1 MSLQRFLDQIR
12 SGADGG
18 SASGDSVGEVG
29 STSPHVT
36 PERLEAEL
44 RRRAAVKQARG
55 LLGEAGFAAAAE
67 EMAREEA
74 EAAKVARRNAALTR
88 QRRETLSAFLQAHHA
103 GDPRCGLEAWLLDA
117 GGVDEGATVS
127 AAAQAQGLA
136 AKYLGGLL
144 ADLQRADLIPELN
157 YGHLDR
163 RVVRALWDLE
173 EGKKTGAGKA
183 RDRSAGQPQEAS
195 LVEPGTAAPSGP
207 EPLRQ
212 QQSDG
217 PSVPGPAADG
227 GNSNDTLRPNTAR
240 IDTARDNATPTDA
253 SRGGA
258 TRSGTTV
265 IGPGEVAA
273 LSKILAK
280 YDRAAR
286 LDAEAAGAW
295 VKPLPGYVLRQS
307 HDADRIRFAGFR
319 AWHDFLAERLDERTF
334 EGVTNRERYLH
345 GVYDALSRS
354 AQHLLFGA
362 ALRPIA
368 LDETGGDE
376 DGEGARAWMQA
387 VARLL
392 TNDRLLHFKSADAW
406 FDYLERFGAGT
417 LNEALLF
424 GLERLGRTT
433 GLMHAFGPNPQDSL
447 DGALQDLIADTEG
460 RSKARRSLKTA
471 LARLDGS
478 MSLPADG
485 IAARIAAGAEAQR
498 AFARLGGL
506 VAGRITQAPDGAA
519 RLETRGAGAQSRGLL
534 SALERD
540 LTNLIASRRTLDAR
554 QELAAMLS
562 VFHEAMGRSI
572 LARVEAAD
580 GYPGTA
586 GRLLR
591 YRLKLDG
598 GAWWDESLRGAV
610 AQAMSHRLARNKT
623 LDFDALEP
631 ALQSE
636 LGFYEIGAD
645 DWPALR
651 KAARRLADGRD
662 YVMPEAVSD
671 GSESELGRKLSDYLT
686 ERSALALFEDAEAP
700 RPLAPLS
707 SIGTLLGGAE
717 LVLLRYSERSAL
729 FPLAASQNRE
739 GQAILRQGDN
749 EVAKALTNG
758 HGEILGLAQL
768 LMWSALFGHGAKR
781 APEIANEM
789 GEGSG
794 EEGSRERDEAAWRQA
809 WRDAMT
815 QGGGLGLYGDFLLDL
830 VARRLDSRPLSAL
843 AGPALKDSGITDLP
857 ALARR
862 LCNGEVA
869 AANALAAL
877 LEREDFATVFFA
889 RFGLDNLFLQRVLEA
904 ALPGVRQRLAR
915 RAREAERQGFFFTPS
930 RVG

>member
-1 MSLQRFLDQIR
+1 MSLQRFVDRIR
-12 SGADGG
+12 RGADGG
-18 SASGDSVGEVG
+18 RASGDGPSEAGAE
-29 STSPHVT
+29 SLHVT
-36 PERLEAEL
+36 PGRLEAEL
-44 RRRAAVKQARG
+44 RRRAAVRQARG
-55 LLGEAGFAAAAE
+55 LLGEAGFATAAE

-74 EAAKVARRNAALTR
+74 EAAKVARRNAGLTQ
-88 QRRETLSAFLQAHHA
+88 QRREALSAFLQAHHA
-103 GDPRCGLEAWLLDA
+103 DDPRRGLEAWLLDA
-117 GGVDEGATVS
+117 GDVDEGATVS

-173 EGKKTGAGKA
+173 ERKKTGAAKA
-183 RDRSAGQPQEAS
+183 RDRSARQTREVSP
-195 LVEPGTAAPSGP
+195 VEPGAAAPVDSELP
-207 EPLRQ
+207 Q
-212 QQSDG
+212 QQLAS
-217 PSVPGPAADG
+217 PQAPVPAAIGASPSD
-227 GNSNDTLRPNTAR
+227 NATRP
-240 IDTARDNATPTDA
+240 DTARTDTV
-253 SRGGA
+253 RENA
-258 TRSGTTV
+258 TRSSAARGGTTV

-273 LSKILAK
+273 LSKNLAK

-286 LDAEAAGAW
+286 LEAEAAGAW

-307 HDADRIRFAGFR
+307 HDADRIRFAGFQ
-319 AWHDFLAERLDERTF
+319 AWRDFLAERLDEQTF
-334 EGVTNRERYLH
+334 EGVRDRERYLRR
-345 GVYDALSRS
+345 VYDALSRG
-354 AQHLLFGA
+354 AQHLLLGA

-368 LDETGGDE
+368 LDETGGDD
-376 DGEGARAWMQA
+376 DGDGKEGEAARAWMQA

-424 GLERLGRTT
+424 GLERLGRTN
-433 GLMHAFGPNPQDSL
+433 GLMQALGPDAHGSL
-447 DGALQDLIADTEG
+447 DAALDALVSDAKG
-460 RSKARRSLKTA
+460 RHKARRSLKTA
-471 LARLDGS
+471 MARLDGS
-478 MSLPADG
+478 MSLPAAG
-485 IAARIAAGAEAQR
+485 IAPRVAAGVEAPR

-506 VAGRITQAPDGAA
+506 MAGRITQAPDGAA
-519 RLETRGAGAQSRGLL
+519 RLETRGRGLL
-534 SALERD
+534 SDLERD
-540 LTNLIASRRTLDAR
+540 LTNLIASRRTPEAR

-562 VFHEAMGRSI
+562 VFHEAMARSI
-572 LARVEAAD
+572 LARAEAAD
-580 GYPGTA
+580 GNPGTT

-610 AQAMSHRLARNKT
+610 AQAMSHRLARNKAA
-623 LDFDALEP
+623 DFDALEP

-636 LGFYEIGAD
+636 LGFHEIGAE
-645 DWPALR
+645 DWPALS
-651 KAARRLADGRD
+651 KAARRLADGRE
-662 YVMPEAVSD
+662 YVTPEAVPD
-671 GSESELGRKLSDYLT
+671 GPESKLGRKLTDYLT
-686 ERSALALFEDAEAP
+686 DRSALALFEDAEAP

-707 SIGTLLGGAE
+707 AIGTLLGGAE
-717 LVLLRYSERSAL
+717 LVLLRYSERFAL
-729 FPLAASQNRE
+729 FPLAAFQNRE

-781 APEIANEM
+781 APEIAE
-789 GEGSG
+789 ELSVGSP
-794 EEGSRERDEAAWRQA
+794 EDVPRERDDAAWRQA

-830 VARRLDSRPLSAL
+830 VARRLDGRPLAAL
-843 AGPALKDSGITDLP
+843 AGPVLKDSGIADLP
-857 ALARR
+857 ELAGQLRD
-862 LCNGEVA
+862 GEA
-869 AANALAAL
+869 AAADALAAL

-904 ALPGVRQRLAR
+904 ALPGVRQRLAH
-915 RAREAERQGFFFTPS
+915 RAREAERQDVFFTPS

>member
-1 MSLQRFLDQIR
+1 MSLQRFVDRIR

-18 SASGDSVGEVG
+18 RASADGPREAGAKSLHANLG
-29 STSPHVT
+29 
-36 PERLEAEL
+36 RLEAEL

-74 EAAKVARRNAALTR
+74 EATKVARRNAALSR
-88 QRRETLSAFLQAHHA
+88 QRREALLAVVQAHHA
-103 GDPRCGLEAWLLDA
+103 GDSRRGLEAWLLDA
-117 GGVDEGATVS
+117 GDVDEGATVS
-127 AAAQAQGLA
+127 AVAQAQGLA

-144 ADLQRADLIPELN
+144 ADLQRADLVPELN

-173 EGKKTGAGKA
+173 EDKKTGAAKA
-183 RDRSAGQPQEAS
+183 RDQSAGRPQEAS
-195 LVEPGTAAPSGP
+195 SVEPGTAAPSGP
-207 EPLRQ
+207 ESPQQ
-212 QQSDG
+212 QQSDD
-217 PSVPGPAADG
+217 PSVPGPAANG
-227 GNSNDTLRPNTAR
+227 GSSNDTLRPDTAR
-240 IDTARDNATPTDA
+240 TDTARTDTVRDNATPTDT

-286 LDAEAAGAW
+286 LEAEAAGAW
-295 VKPLPGYVLRQS
+295 VKPLPSYVLRQS

-319 AWHDFLAERLDERTF
+319 AWRDFLAERLDERTF
-334 EGVTNRERYLH
+334 EGVTDRERYLRR
-345 GVYDALSRS
+345 VYDALSRG
-354 AQHLLFGA
+354 AQHLLLGA

-368 LDETGGDE
+368 LDETGGNE
-376 DGEGARAWMQA
+376 DSESACAWMQA
-387 VARLL
+387 VACLL

-406 FDYLERFGAGT
+406 LDYLERFGAGT

-433 GLMHAFGPNPQDSL
+433 GLMRALGPNPQDSL

-460 RSKARRSLKTA
+460 HRKAQQSLKAA

-485 IAARIAAGAEAQR
+485 IAARVAAGVEAQR
-498 AFARLGGL
+498 AFVRLGGL
-506 VAGRITQAPDGAA
+506 MAGRITQAPDGAA
-519 RLETRGAGAQSRGLL
+519 RLETRGRGLL
-534 SALERD
+534 SDLERD
-540 LTNLIASRRTLDAR
+540 LTNLIASRRTPDAR

-562 VFHEAMGRSI
+562 VFHEAMARSI

-636 LGFYEIGAD
+636 LGLYAISDA
-645 DWPALR
+645 DWPTLR
-651 KAARRLADGRD
+651 KAVRRLADGRD
-662 YVMPEAVSD
+662 YVTPEAVSD
-671 GSESELGRKLSDYLT
+671 GPESELGRKLSDYLT

-707 SIGTLLGGAE
+707 AIGTLLGGAE
-717 LVLLRYSERSAL
+717 LVLLRYSERFAL

-781 APEIANEM
+781 APEIADEM
-789 GEGSG
+789 GERSP
-794 EEGSRERDEAAWRQA
+794 EDVPRERDDAAWRKA
-809 WRDAMT
+809 WQDAMT

-830 VARRLDSRPLSAL
+830 VARRLDGRPLSAL
-843 AGPALKDSGITDLP
+843 AGPVLKDSGIPDLP
-857 ALARR
+857 ELARKLRNGDAAAADALAT
-862 LCNGEVA
+862 
-869 AANALAAL
+869 L

-915 RAREAERQGFFFTPS
+915 RAREAERQDFFFTPS

>member
-1 MSLQRFLDQIR
+1 M
-12 SGADGG
+12 
-18 SASGDSVGEVG
+18 
-29 STSPHVT
+29 SPHVT
-36 PERLEAEL
+36 SARLEAEL

-67 EMAREEA
+67 EMAREEV

-88 QRRETLSAFLQAHHA
+88 QRREALSAFLQAHHA
-103 GDPRCGLEAWLLDA
+103 GDPRRGLEAWLLDA
-117 GGVDEGATVS
+117 GDVDEGATVS

-157 YGHLDR
+157 YGHLER

-173 EGKKTGAGKA
+173 EGKKTGAAKA
-183 RDRSAGQPQEAS
+183 RDRSARQTREVS
-195 LVEPGTAAPSGP
+195 SVEPGAAAPADSELP
-207 EPLRQ
+207 QRQ
-212 QQSDG
+212 PASPQA
-217 PSVPGPAADG
+217 PVPAANGASPSD
-227 GNSNDTLRPNTAR
+227 NAARPDIAR
-240 IDTARDNATPTDA
+240 TDTARENATGSSA
-253 SRGGA
+253 AHG
-258 TRSGTTV
+258 GTTV

-286 LDAEAAGAW
+286 LEAEAAGAW

-319 AWHDFLAERLDERTF
+319 AWRDFLAERLDERTF
-334 EGVTNRERYLH
+334 EGVRDRERYLRR
-345 GVYDALSRS
+345 VYNALSRG
-354 AQHLLFGA
+354 AQHLLLGA
-362 ALRPIA
+362 SLRPIA
-368 LDETGGDE
+368 LDEMGGDE
-376 DGEGARAWMQA
+376 DGARARAWMQV

-433 GLMHAFGPNPQDSL
+433 GLMRALGPNPQESL
-447 DGALQDLIADTEG
+447 DKALQDLIADTKG
-460 RSKARRSLKTA
+460 RRKARLSLKVA

-485 IAARIAAGAEAQR
+485 IAVRVAAGAEAQR
-498 AFARLGGL
+498 AFSRLGSL
-506 VAGRITQAPDGAA
+506 MAGRITQAPDGAA
-519 RLETRGAGAQSRGLL
+519 RLETLGRGLL
-534 SALERD
+534 SDLKRD
-540 LTNLIASRRTLDAR
+540 LTNLIASRRTPEAR
-554 QELAAMLS
+554 QELAGMLS
-562 VFHEAMGRSI
+562 VFHEAMAGSI
-572 LARVEAAD
+572 LARAEAAD

-610 AQAMSHRLARNKT
+610 AQAMSHRLARSKT
-623 LDFDALEP
+623 LDFGALEP

-636 LGFYEIGAD
+636 LGFHEIGAE

-662 YVMPEAVSD
+662 YVTPEAVPD
-671 GSESELGRKLSDYLT
+671 GPESALGRKLSDYLT

-707 SIGTLLGGAE
+707 AIGTLLGGAE
-717 LVLLRYSERSAL
+717 LVLLRYSERFAL

-781 APEIANEM
+781 APEIAEEI
-789 GEGSG
+789 GDGSG
-794 EEGSRERDEAAWRQA
+794 EDGPRQRDGAAWRQA
-809 WRDAMT
+809 WWDAMT

-830 VARRLDSRPLSAL
+830 LARRLDGRPLAAL
-843 AGPALKDSGITDLP
+843 AGPALKDSGIADLP
-857 ALARR
+857 EFARR
-862 LCNGEVA
+862 LRNGEA
-869 AANALAAL
+869 AAADALAAL

-915 RAREAERQGFFFTPS
+915 RAREAEQQDFFFTPS

>member
-12 SGADGG
+12 RGAEGG
-18 SASGDSVGEVG
+18 RASGDSSGEAG
-29 STSPHVT
+29 PALPHAT
-36 PERLEAEL
+36 PGRLEAEL
-44 RRRAAVKQARG
+44 RRRAAIKQARG

-74 EAAKVARRNAALTR
+74 EATKVARRNAALSR
-88 QRRETLSAFLQAHHA
+88 QRRKALSACLQAHYA
-103 GDPRCGLEAWLLDA
+103 GDPRRGLEAWLLDS
-117 GGVDEGATVS
+117 GDVDEGATVS

-136 AKYLGGLL
+136 AKYLGGFL

-157 YGHLDR
+157 YSHLDR

-173 EGKKTGAGKA
+173 EDKKTGAAKA
-183 RDRSAGQPQEAS
+183 RDRSARQTREAS
-195 LVEPGTAAPSGP
+195 SVEPGTAAPADSELP
-207 EPLRQ
+207 Q
-212 QQSDG
+212 QQPAS
-217 PSVPGPAADG
+217 PQAPVPAANGASRSD
-227 GNSNDTLRPNTAR
+227 NATRP
-240 IDTARDNATPTDA
+240 DTARTDTAHENATGSSA
-253 SRGGA
+253 AHG
-258 TRSGTTV
+258 GTTV

-280 YDRAAR
+280 YDRAVR
-286 LDAEAAGAW
+286 LEAEAAGAW

-319 AWHDFLAERLDERTF
+319 AWRDFLAERLDERTF
-334 EGVTNRERYLH
+334 EGVRDREGYLRR
-345 GVYDALSRS
+345 VYDALSRG
-354 AQHLLFGA
+354 AQHLLLGA

-368 LDETGGDE
+368 LDETSGDE
-376 DGEGARAWMQA
+376 DGGGKEGEAARTWMQV
-387 VARLL
+387 VACLL

-433 GLMHAFGPNPQDSL
+433 GLMQALGPDVHGSL
-447 DGALQDLIADTEG
+447 DTALDALVSDAKG
-460 RSKARRSLKTA
+460 RRKAWRSLKTA

-478 MSLPADG
+478 VSLPAEG
-485 IAARIAAGAEAQR
+485 IAARVAAGAEAQR

-506 VAGRITQAPDGAA
+506 MAGRITQAPDGAA
-519 RLETRGAGAQSRGLL
+519 RLETRGRGLL
-534 SALERD
+534 SELERD
-540 LTNLIASRRTLDAR
+540 LTNLIASRPTPEAR

-562 VFHEAMGRSI
+562 VFHEGMARSI
-572 LARVEAAD
+572 LARAEAAD

-610 AQAMSHRLARNKT
+610 AKAMSHRLARNKT

-636 LGFYEIGAD
+636 LGFHEIGAE

-662 YVMPEAVSD
+662 YVTPKALQGDMAK
-671 GSESELGRKLSDYLT
+671 KLTDYLT
-686 ERSALALFEDAEAP
+686 ERSALALFENAEVP

-707 SIGTLLGGAE
+707 AIGTLLGGAE
-717 LVLLRYSERSAL
+717 LVLLRYSERFAL

-781 APEIANEM
+781 ASEIAEEI
-789 GEGSG
+789 GEGSPEDVPREDDG
-794 EEGSRERDEAAWRQA
+794 EAWRKV

-830 VARRLDSRPLSAL
+830 VAQRLDGRPLAAL
-843 AGPALKDSGITDLP
+843 AGPVLKDSSIADLP
-857 ALARR
+857 ELARR
-862 LCNGEVA
+862 LRNGEAPA
-869 AANALAAL
+869 ADALAAL

-915 RAREAERQGFFFTPS
+915 RAREAERQDFFFTPS

>member
-1 MSLQRFLDQIR
+1 MSLQRFLGQIR
-12 SGADGG
+12 RGADGG
-18 SASGDSVGEVG
+18 STSGDSSGEAG
-29 STSPHVT
+29 MKSSHVT
-36 PERLEAEL
+36 PGRLEAEL

-74 EAAKVARRNAALTR
+74 EAAKVARRNAALSR
-88 QRRETLSAFLQAHHA
+88 QRREALSAFVQAYHA
-103 GDPRCGLEAWLLDA
+103 GDPRRGLEAWLLDA
-117 GGVDEGATVS
+117 GDVDDGATVS

-173 EGKKTGAGKA
+173 EDKKTGAAKA
-183 RDRSAGQPQEAS
+183 RDRSARQTREAS
-195 LVEPGTAAPSGP
+195 SVEPGTAAPSAS
-207 EPLRQ
+207 EPPQQ

-217 PSVPGPAADG
+217 PSVTAPAANG
-227 GNSNDTLRPNTAR
+227 GSSKDTLRP
-240 IDTARDNATPTDA
+240 DTARTEIGRDSATPTDT

-258 TRSGTTV
+258 TRSGTAV

-286 LDAEAAGAW
+286 LEAEAAGAW

-307 HDADRIRFAGFR
+307 HDADRIRFAGFQ
-319 AWHDFLAERLDERTF
+319 AWRDFLAERLDERSF
-334 EGVTNRERYLH
+334 EGVTDRERYLRR
-345 GVYDALSRS
+345 VYDALSRG
-354 AQHLLFGA
+354 AQHLLLGA

-376 DGEGARAWMQA
+376 NGEGARAWMQA

-433 GLMHAFGPNPQDSL
+433 GLMRALGPDLQGSL
-447 DGALQDLIADTEG
+447 DGALQDLVADTKG
-460 RSKARRSLKTA
+460 RSKARQSLKTT

-478 MSLPADG
+478 VSLPAEG
-485 IAARIAAGAEAQR
+485 IAARVAAGVEAQR

-506 VAGRITQAPDGAA
+506 MAGRITQAPDGAA
-519 RLETRGAGAQSRGLL
+519 RLETRGRGLL
-534 SALERD
+534 FELERD
-540 LTNLIASRRTLDAR
+540 LTNLIASRRTPTVR

-562 VFHEAMGRSI
+562 VFHEAMARGI
-572 LARVEAAD
+572 LARAEAVD

-598 GAWWDESLRGAV
+598 GVWWDESLRGAV

-623 LDFDALEP
+623 RDFDALEP

-636 LGFYEIGAD
+636 LGFYEIGAE

-662 YVMPEAVSD
+662 YVTPEALQGD
-671 GSESELGRKLSDYLT
+671 MAKKLADYLT

-707 SIGTLLGGAE
+707 AIGTLLGGAE
-717 LVLLRYSERSAL
+717 LVLLRYSERFAL

-781 APEIANEM
+781 APEIAEEL

-794 EEGSRERDEAAWRQA
+794 EEGPRKRDDAAWRQA

-830 VARRLDSRPLSAL
+830 VARRLDGRPLTAL
-843 AGPALKDSGITDLP
+843 AGPVLKDSRIGDLP
-857 ALARR
+857 ELARR
-862 LCNGEVA
+862 LRNGEA
-869 AANALAAL
+869 AAADALSAL

-915 RAREAERQGFFFTPS
+915 HAREAERQGFFFTPS

>member
-1 MSLQRFLDQIR
+1 MSLQRFVDQIR
-12 SGADGG
+12 RIADGG
-18 SASGDSVGEVG
+18 GASGDGSGEAG
-29 STSPHVT
+29 AKSLHITSG
-36 PERLEAEL
+36 RLEAEL
-44 RRRAAVKQARG
+44 RRRAAVRQARG

-74 EAAKVARRNAALTR
+74 EAAKVARRNTALTR
-88 QRRETLSAFLQAHHA
+88 QRHEALSAFVQAHHA
-103 GDPRCGLEAWLLDA
+103 DDPRRGLEAWLLDA
-117 GGVDEGATVS
+117 DDVDEGATVS

-173 EGKKTGAGKA
+173 EGEKTDAAKA
-183 RDRSAGQPQEAS
+183 RDRSAGQTREISP
-195 LVEPGTAAPSGP
+195 VEPRTAAPSGR
-207 EPLRQ
+207 EPLLQ

-217 PSVPGPAADG
+217 PSVPGPAANG
-227 GNSNDTLRPNTAR
+227 GSSNDTVRPDTAR
-240 IDTARDNATPTDA
+240 TDTVRDNATPTDT

-280 YDRAAR
+280 YDRTAR
-286 LDAEAAGAW
+286 LEAEAAGAW

-319 AWHDFLAERLDERTF
+319 AWRDFLAERLDERTF
-334 EGVTNRERYLH
+334 EGVRDRERYLRRVH
-345 GVYDALSRS
+345 DGLSRG
-354 AQHLLFGA
+354 AQHLLLGA

-368 LDETGGDE
+368 LDETGGDQ
-376 DGEGARAWMQA
+376 DGKAARVWMEA

-433 GLMHAFGPNPQDSL
+433 GLMRALGPDLQDSL
-447 DGALQDLIADTEG
+447 DGALQDLVADTKG
-460 RSKARRSLKTA
+460 HRKARRSLKTA

-485 IAARIAAGAEAQR
+485 IAERVAAGVEAQR
-498 AFARLGGL
+498 AFSRLGGL
-506 VAGRITQAPDGAA
+506 MAGRITQATDGAA
-519 RLETRGAGAQSRGLL
+519 RLETRGRGLL
-534 SALERD
+534 SDLERD
-540 LTNLIASRRTLDAR
+540 LTNLIASRRTPEAR

-562 VFHEAMGRSI
+562 VFHEAMARSI
-572 LARVEAAD
+572 LARAEAAD

-586 GRLLR
+586 GLLLR

-598 GAWWDESLRGAV
+598 GAWWDQSLRGAV

-623 LDFDALEP
+623 VDFDALEP

-636 LGFYEIGAD
+636 LGFHEIGAE
-645 DWPALR
+645 DWPALW
-651 KAARRLADGRD
+651 KAARRLADGRE
-662 YVMPEAVSD
+662 YVTPDALQ
-671 GSESELGRKLSDYLT
+671 GELAKKLADYLT

-707 SIGTLLGGAE
+707 AIGTLLGGAE
-717 LVLLRYSERSAL
+717 LVLLRYSERFAL

-739 GQAILRQGDN
+739 GQAILRQGNN

-758 HGEILGLAQL
+758 HGEILGLAQM

-781 APEIANEM
+781 APEIADEI

-794 EEGSRERDEAAWRQA
+794 EEEPRERDDAVWRKAWRE
-809 WRDAMT
+809 AMT

-830 VARRLDSRPLSAL
+830 VARRLDGRPLTAL
-843 AGPALKDSGITDLP
+843 AGPVLKDSRITDLP
-857 ALARR
+857 ALARKLR
-862 LCNGEVA
+862 DGEA
-869 AANALAAL
+869 AAADALAAL

-904 ALPGVRQRLAR
+904 ALPGVRRRLAS
-915 RAREAERQGFFFTPS
+915 RAREAERQDFFFTPS
-930 RVG
+930 RVS

>member
-1 MSLQRFLDQIR
+1 MSLQRFVDRIR
-12 SGADGG
+12 RGADGG
-18 SASGDSVGEVG
+18 TASGNGSGEAG
-29 STSPHVT
+29 AESLHVT
-36 PERLEAEL
+36 PGRLEAEL
-44 RRRAAVKQARG
+44 RRRAAVSQARG
-55 LLGEAGFAAAAE
+55 LLGEAGLAAAAE

-74 EAAKVARRNAALTR
+74 EAAKVARHNAGLTR
-88 QRRETLSAFLQAHHA
+88 QRREALSAFVQAHHA
-103 GDPRCGLEAWLLDA
+103 GEPRRGLEAWLLDA
-117 GGVDEGATVS
+117 GDVDDGATVS

-136 AKYLGGLL
+136 AKFLGGLL

-173 EGKKTGAGKA
+173 EGKNTGAAKA
-183 RDRSAGQPQEAS
+183 RDRRSGQLREAS
-195 LVEPGTAAPSGP
+195 PVDPRTAAPSVP
-207 EPLRQ
+207 EPPQQ

-217 PSVPGPAADG
+217 PSVPGPAANG
-227 GNSNDTLRPNTAR
+227 GSSNDTLRP
-240 IDTARDNATPTDA
+240 DTARTDTGRDNTTATDT

-258 TRSGTTV
+258 TRGGTTV

-286 LDAEAAGAW
+286 LEVEAAGAW

-307 HDADRIRFAGFR
+307 HDADRIRFAGFQ
-319 AWHDFLAERLDERTF
+319 AWRDFLAERLDERTF
-334 EGVTNRERYLH
+334 EGVRDRERYLRR
-345 GVYDALSRS
+345 VYDALSRG
-354 AQHLLFGA
+354 AQHLLLGA

-392 TNDRLLHFKSADAW
+392 TNDRLLHFRNADAW
-406 FDYLERFGAGT
+406 FDYLERFSAGT

-433 GLMHAFGPNPQDSL
+433 GLMRALGPNLRDSL
-447 DGALQDLIADTEG
+447 DGALQDLVADTKS
-460 RSKARRSLKTA
+460 RSKARRSLKAA

-478 MSLPADG
+478 MSLPAEG
-485 IAARIAAGAEAQR
+485 IAARVAAGAEAQR

-506 VAGRITQAPDGAA
+506 MAGRITQAPDGAA
-519 RLETRGAGAQSRGLL
+519 RLETRGRGLL
-534 SALERD
+534 SDLERD
-540 LTNLIASRRTLDAR
+540 LTNLIASRRTPRAR

-562 VFHEAMGRSI
+562 VFHEAMSRSI
-572 LARVEAAD
+572 LARAEAAD

-610 AQAMSHRLARNKT
+610 AQAMSHRLARNNT
-623 LDFDALEP
+623 RDFDALEP

-636 LGFYEIGAD
+636 LGFHEIGAE

-651 KAARRLADGRD
+651 KAARRLAGGRD
-662 YVMPEAVSD
+662 YVTPEALPD
-671 GSESELGRKLSDYLT
+671 GPESELGRKLTDYLT
-686 ERSALALFEDAEAP
+686 DRSALALFEDAEAP

-707 SIGTLLGGAE
+707 AIGTLLGGAE
-717 LVLLRYSERSAL
+717 LVLLRYSERFAL

-739 GQAILRQGDN
+739 GQAILRRGDN

-758 HGEILGLAQL
+758 HGEILGLAQV

-781 APEIANEM
+781 ATEIAEEV
-789 GEGSG
+789 GDGSG
-794 EEGSRERDEAAWRQA
+794 EEGPRKRDDAAWRQA

-830 VARRLDSRPLSAL
+830 VARRLDGRPLAAL
-843 AGPALKDSGITDLP
+843 AGPVLKDSGIADLP
-857 ALARR
+857 KLAGQLRD
-862 LCNGEVA
+862 GEA
-869 AANALAAL
+869 AAADALAAL

-915 RAREAERQGFFFTPS
+915 RAREAERQDFFFTPS

>member
-1 MSLQRFLDQIR
+1 MSLRRFLDQIR
-12 SGADGG
+12 EGADGG
-18 SASGDSVGEVG
+18 RASGDRPGEAG
-29 STSPHVT
+29 ATSLHVT
-36 PERLEAEL
+36 SARFEAEL

-67 EMAREEA
+67 EMAREES
-74 EAAKVARRNAALTR
+74 EATKVTRRNVGLIR
-88 QRRETLSAFLQAHHA
+88 QRREALAAFVRAHHA
-103 GDPRCGLEAWLLDA
+103 GDPRRGLEAWLLDA
-117 GGVDEGATVS
+117 GDVDEGATVS

-173 EGKKTGAGKA
+173 EGKKTGAAKA
-183 RDRSAGQPQEAS
+183 RDRSARQPQEAS
-195 LVEPGTAAPSGP
+195 IVEPGTAAPNVP
-207 EPLRQ
+207 EPPQ
-212 QQSDG
+212 QQQLDG
-217 PSVPGPAADG
+217 PSVLGPTANG
-227 GNSNDTLRPNTAR
+227 GRSNDTLRPDTAR
-240 IDTARDNATPTDA
+240 TDTVRDNATPTDT

-286 LDAEAAGAW
+286 LEAEAAGAW

-319 AWHDFLAERLDERTF
+319 AWRDFLAERLDERTF
-334 EGVTNRERYLH
+334 EGVTDRERYLRR
-345 GVYDALSRS
+345 VYDALSRG
-354 AQHLLFGA
+354 AQHLLLGA
-362 ALRPIA
+362 ALRPIE

-433 GLMHAFGPNPQDSL
+433 GLMRALGPNPQDSL

-485 IAARIAAGAEAQR
+485 IAARVAAEVEAQR

-506 VAGRITQAPDGAA
+506 MAGRMTQAPDGAA
-519 RLETRGAGAQSRGLL
+519 RLETRGRGLL
-534 SALERD
+534 FDLERD
-540 LTNLIASRRTLDAR
+540 LTNLIASRRTLEAR

-562 VFHEAMGRSI
+562 VFHEAMARSI
-572 LARVEAAD
+572 LARAEAAD

-598 GAWWDESLRGAV
+598 DAWWDESLRGAV
-610 AQAMSHRLARNKT
+610 AQAMSYRLARNKT
-623 LDFDALEP
+623 VEFDALEP

-636 LGFYEIGAD
+636 LGFHEIGAE

-651 KAARRLADGRD
+651 KAARHLADGRD
-662 YVMPEAVSD
+662 YVTPDALQ
-671 GSESELGRKLSDYLT
+671 GALGRKLSNYLT
-686 ERSALALFEDAEAP
+686 ERSALALFEDTEAP
-700 RPLAPLS
+700 RTLAPLS
-707 SIGTLLGGAE
+707 AIGTLLGGAE
-717 LVLLRYSERSAL
+717 LVLLRYSERFAL
-729 FPLAASQNRE
+729 FPLVASQNRE

-768 LMWSALFGHGAKR
+768 LMWSALFGYGAKR
-781 APEIANEM
+781 APEIAE
-789 GEGSG
+789 GLGDGSG
-794 EEGSRERDEAAWRQA
+794 EREMPERGDAAWRKA
-809 WRDAMT
+809 WWDAMT
-815 QGGGLGLYGDFLLDL
+815 QGCGLGLYGDFLLDL
-830 VARRLDSRPLSAL
+830 VTRRLDGRPLAAL
-843 AGPALKDSGITDLP
+843 AGPALKNSDIADLP
-857 ALARR
+857 ELARQLR
-862 LCNGEVA
+862 KGEA
-869 AANALAAL
+869 AAADILAAL
-877 LEREDFATVFFA
+877 LESEDFATVFFA

-915 RAREAERQGFFFTPS
+915 RAREAERQDFFFTPS

>member
-1 MSLQRFLDQIR
+1 MSLQRFLDRIGR
-12 SGADGG
+12 GADGG
-18 SASGDSVGEVG
+18 SAYGDSLGDAKAK
-29 STSPHVT
+29 SLHVT
-36 PERLEAEL
+36 SERLEAEL

-74 EAAKVARRNAALTR
+74 EAAKIARRNAALTR
-88 QRRETLSAFLQAHHA
+88 QRREALSAFVQAHHT
-103 GDPRCGLEAWLLDA
+103 GNPQRGLDAWLLDA

-163 RVVRALWDLE
+163 HVVRALWDLE
-173 EGKKTGAGKA
+173 EGKKTGAAKV
-183 RDRSAGQPQEAS
+183 RDRSARQTREAS
-195 LVEPGTAAPSGP
+195 PVEPGAVGP
-207 EPLRQ
+207 ADSELPQQPLASPQ
-212 QQSDG
+212 A
-217 PSVPGPAADG
+217 PGPAASGASPSD
-227 GNSNDTLRPNTAR
+227 NATRPDAAR
-240 IDTARDNATPTDA
+240 TDTARDNTTGSSAA
-253 SRGGA
+253 RG
-258 TRSGTTV
+258 GTTV

-286 LDAEAAGAW
+286 LEAEAAGAW

-319 AWHDFLAERLDERTF
+319 AWRGFLAERLDEWTF
-334 EGVTNRERYLH
+334 EGVTDRERYLRR
-345 GVYDALSRS
+345 VYDALSRG
-354 AQHLLFGA
+354 AQHLLLGA

-368 LDETGGDE
+368 LDETGRDE
-376 DGEGARAWMQA
+376 DGEGARVWMQA

-433 GLMHAFGPNPQDSL
+433 GLMQALGPDVHGCL
-447 DGALQDLIADTEG
+447 DTALNAPVADAKG
-460 RSKARRSLKTA
+460 RRTARRALKTA

-485 IAARIAAGAEAQR
+485 IAARVAAGTEAQR

-506 VAGRITQAPDGAA
+506 LAGRITQAPDGAA
-519 RLETRGAGAQSRGLL
+519 RLETRGADAQSRGLL
-534 SALERD
+534 SELERD
-540 LTNLIASRRTLDAR
+540 LTNLIASRRTPTVR

-562 VFHEAMGRSI
+562 VFHEAMARSI
-572 LARVEAAD
+572 LARAEAAD

-598 GAWWDESLRGAV
+598 GTWWDESLRGAV

-623 LDFDALEP
+623 LNFDALEP

-636 LGFYEIGAD
+636 LGFYEIGAE
-645 DWPALR
+645 DWPRLR

-662 YVMPEAVSD
+662 YVTPEALR
-671 GSESELGRKLSDYLT
+671 GELAKKLADYLT

-707 SIGTLLGGAE
+707 AIGTLLGGAE
-717 LVLLRYSERSAL
+717 LVLLRYSERFAL

-781 APEIANEM
+781 ATEIAEEL

-794 EEGSRERDEAAWRQA
+794 EEGPRDRDDAAWRQA

-815 QGGGLGLYGDFLLDL
+815 RGGGLGLYGDFLLDL
-830 VARRLDSRPLSAL
+830 VARRLDGRPLAAL
-843 AGPALKDSGITDLP
+843 VGPILKDSGIADLP

-862 LCNGEVA
+862 LRNGEA
-869 AANALAAL
+869 AAADALAAL

>member
-1 MSLQRFLDQIR
+1 MSLQRFLGQIR
-12 SGADGG
+12 RGADGG
-18 SASGDSVGEVG
+18 STSGDSSGEAG
-29 STSPHVT
+29 MKSSHVT
-36 PERLEAEL
+36 PGRLEAEL

-74 EAAKVARRNAALTR
+74 EATKVARRNAALTR
-88 QRRETLSAFLQAHHA
+88 QRREALSAFVQAHHA
-103 GDPRCGLEAWLLDA
+103 GDPRRGLEAWLLDA
-117 GGVDEGATVS
+117 GDVDEGATVS
-127 AAAQAQGLA
+127 ALAQAQGLA

-144 ADLQRADLIPELN
+144 ADLQRTDLIPELN

-163 RVVRALWDLE
+163 RMVRALWDLE
-173 EGKKTGAGKA
+173 EGKNTGVGKA
-183 RDRSAGQPQEAS
+183 RDQSARQMRKVSP
-195 LVEPGTAAPSGP
+195 VEPGAAAPADSELP
-207 EPLRQ
+207 Q
-212 QQSDG
+212 QQLAS
-217 PSVPGPAADG
+217 PQAPGPAANGVSPSD
-227 GNSNDTLRPNTAR
+227 NATRP
-240 IDTARDNATPTDA
+240 DTARTDTARENATGSSA
-253 SRGGA
+253 ARG
-258 TRSGTTV
+258 GTTV

-286 LDAEAAGAW
+286 LEAEAAGAW

-319 AWHDFLAERLDERTF
+319 AWRDFLAERLDERTF
-334 EGVTNRERYLH
+334 EGVRDRERYLRRIH
-345 GVYDALSRS
+345 DALSRG
-354 AQHLLFGA
+354 AQHLLLGA

-376 DGEGARAWMQA
+376 KSEGTRVWMQA

-406 FDYLERFGAGT
+406 FDYVERFGAGT

-433 GLMHAFGPNPQDSL
+433 GLMRALGPNPRESL
-447 DGALQDLIADTEG
+447 DEALQDLIADTKG
-460 RSKARRSLKTA
+460 RRKARRSLKVA
-471 LARLDGS
+471 LARLDGT
-478 MSLPADG
+478 MSLPAEG
-485 IAARIAAGAEAQR
+485 VAARVAAGVEAQR

-506 VAGRITQAPDGAA
+506 MAGRITQAPDGAA
-519 RLETRGAGAQSRGLL
+519 RLETRGRGLL
-534 SALERD
+534 FELERD
-540 LTNLIASRRTLDAR
+540 LTNLIASRRTPAAR

-562 VFHEAMGRSI
+562 VFHEAMARGI
-572 LARVEAAD
+572 LARAEAAD

-623 LDFDALEP
+623 LNFDALEP
-631 ALQSE
+631 ALQNE
-636 LGFYEIGAD
+636 LGFYEIGAE

-662 YVMPEAVSD
+662 YVMPEALQGD
-671 GSESELGRKLSDYLT
+671 MAKKLADYLT
-686 ERSALALFEDAEAP
+686 ERSAFALFEDAEAP

-707 SIGTLLGGAE
+707 AIGTLLGGAE
-717 LVLLRYSERSAL
+717 LVLLRYSERFAL

-781 APEIANEM
+781 APEIAEEI
-789 GEGSG
+789 GEGRG
-794 EEGSRERDEAAWRQA
+794 EEGPRKRDDAAWRQA

-830 VARRLDSRPLSAL
+830 VARRLDGRPLAVL
-843 AGPALKDSGITDLP
+843 AGSILKDSGIADLP
-857 ALARR
+857 ELARR
-862 LCNGEVA
+862 LRNGEA
-869 AANALAAL
+869 AAVDALSAL

-915 RAREAERQGFFFTPS
+915 RAREAERQDFFFTPS

>member
-1 MSLQRFLDQIR
+1 MSLQRFLGQIR
-12 SGADGG
+12 RGADGG
-18 SASGDSVGEVG
+18 STSGDSSGEAG
-29 STSPHVT
+29 TKSSHVT
-36 PERLEAEL
+36 PGRFEAEL

-74 EAAKVARRNAALTR
+74 EAAKVARRNAALSR
-88 QRRETLSAFLQAHHA
+88 QRREALSAFVQAYHA
-103 GDPRCGLEAWLLDA
+103 GDPRRGLEAWLLDA
-117 GGVDEGATVS
+117 GDVDDGATVS

-173 EGKKTGAGKA
+173 EGKKTGVGKV
-183 RDRSAGQPQEAS
+183 RDRSAGRSQEAS
-195 LVEPGTAAPSGP
+195 SVEPGTAAPSVL
-207 EPLRQ
+207 EPPQQ

-217 PSVPGPAADG
+217 LPVPGPAANG
-227 GNSNDTLRPNTAR
+227 GGSNDTSRS
-240 IDTARDNATPTDA
+240 DTKRDHATPTDT

-258 TRSGTTV
+258 TRGGTTV

-280 YDRAAR
+280 YDWAAR
-286 LDAEAAGAW
+286 LQVEAAGAW

-319 AWHDFLAERLDERTF
+319 AWRDFLAERLDERTF
-334 EGVTNRERYLH
+334 EGVRDRERYLRR
-345 GVYDALSRS
+345 VYDALSRG
-354 AQHLLFGA
+354 AQHLLLGA

-376 DGEGARAWMQA
+376 NGEGARAWMQA

-406 FDYLERFGAGT
+406 FDYLERFGAST

-433 GLMHAFGPNPQDSL
+433 GLMRALGPGLQDSL
-447 DGALQDLIADTEG
+447 DGALQDLVADTEG

-478 MSLPADG
+478 MSLPAEG
-485 IAARIAAGAEAQR
+485 IAARVVAGVEAQR

-506 VAGRITQAPDGAA
+506 MAGRITQATDGAA
-519 RLETRGAGAQSRGLL
+519 RLETRGRGLL
-534 SALERD
+534 SDLERD
-540 LTNLIASRRTLDAR
+540 LTNLIASRRTPEAR

-562 VFHEAMGRSI
+562 VFHEAMARSI
-572 LARVEAAD
+572 LARAEAAD

-623 LDFDALEP
+623 RNFDVLEP
-631 ALQSE
+631 ALQTE
-636 LGFYEIGAD
+636 LGFYEIGAE

-651 KAARRLADGRD
+651 KATRHLADGRE
-662 YVMPEAVSD
+662 YVTPEALQ
-671 GSESELGRKLSDYLT
+671 GELAKKLTDYLT

-707 SIGTLLGGAE
+707 AIGTLLGGAE
-717 LVLLRYSERSAL
+717 LVLLRYSERFAL

-768 LMWSALFGHGAKR
+768 LMWSALFSHGAKR
-781 APEIANEM
+781 APEIANEI

-794 EEGSRERDEAAWRQA
+794 EEGPHERDDAAWRKA
-809 WRDAMT
+809 WQDAMT
-815 QGGGLGLYGDFLLDL
+815 QGGGLGLYGDVLLDL
-830 VARRLDSRPLSAL
+830 VARRLDGRPLAAL
-843 AGPALKDSGITDLP
+843 AGPILKDSGIANLP

-862 LCNGEVA
+862 LRNGEA
-869 AANALAAL
+869 AAADALAAL

-915 RAREAERQGFFFTPS
+915 RAREAERQDFFFTPS

>member
-1 MSLQRFLDQIR
+1 MSLQRFLDRIL
-12 SGADGG
+12 SGAEGG
-18 SASGDSVGEVG
+18 RASADSSAEAGAE
-29 STSPHVT
+29 SPHVT
-36 PERLEAEL
+36 SERLEAEL

-74 EAAKVARRNAALTR
+74 EAAKVARRNAGLTR
-88 QRRETLSAFLQAHHA
+88 LRREALSAFVRAHHA
-103 GDPRCGLEAWLLDA
+103 GDPRRGLEAWLLDA
-117 GGVDEGATVS
+117 GDVDEGATVS

-163 RVVRALWDLE
+163 RAVRALWDLE
-173 EGKKTGAGKA
+173 EGKKTGAAKA
-183 RDRSAGQPQEAS
+183 RDRSAGRSQEAS
-195 LVEPGTAAPSGP
+195 SVEPGTAAPSGP
-207 EPLRQ
+207 EPPQQ
-212 QQSDG
+212 QQSDD
-217 PSVPGPAADG
+217 PSVPAPAANG
-227 GNSNDTLRPNTAR
+227 GNSNDTVRPDTAR
-240 IDTARDNATPTDA
+240 TDTARDNATPTDT
-253 SRGGA
+253 SRGRA

-280 YDRAAR
+280 YDRAVR
-286 LDAEAAGAW
+286 LEAEAAGAW

-319 AWHDFLAERLDERTF
+319 AWRDFLAERLDERTF
-334 EGVTNRERYLH
+334 EGVHDRERYLRR
-345 GVYDALSRS
+345 VYDALSRG
-354 AQHLLFGA
+354 AQHFLLGS

-376 DGEGARAWMQA
+376 DGESAGAWMQA

-433 GLMHAFGPNPQDSL
+433 GLMQALGPDLQDSL
-447 DGALQDLIADTEG
+447 DEALQDLVADTKG
-460 RSKARRSLKTA
+460 HRKARQSLNTA

-485 IAARIAAGAEAQR
+485 IAARVAAGVEAQR

-519 RLETRGAGAQSRGLL
+519 RLETRGRGLL
-534 SALERD
+534 SELERD
-540 LTNLIASRRTLDAR
+540 LTNLIASRRTPEAR

-562 VFHEAMGRSI
+562 VFHEAMARSI
-572 LARVEAAD
+572 LARAEAAD
-580 GYPGTA
+580 GYPGTV

-610 AQAMSHRLARNKT
+610 AQAMSHRLARNKVV
-623 LDFDALEP
+623 DFGALEP

-636 LGFYEIGAD
+636 LGFHEIGPK

-651 KAARRLADGRD
+651 KAARRQADGRD
-662 YVMPEAVSD
+662 YVTPDAVQ
-671 GSESELGRKLSDYLT
+671 GELGWKLSDYLT

-707 SIGTLLGGAE
+707 AIGTLLGGAE
-717 LVLLRYSERSAL
+717 LVLLRYSERFAL

-768 LMWSALFGHGAKR
+768 LMWSALLGHGAVR
-781 APEIANEM
+781 APEIAEEL
-789 GEGSG
+789 GDGSP
-794 EEGSRERDEAAWRQA
+794 EDMSRERDDRAWRKA
-809 WRDAMT
+809 WRETMT

-830 VARRLDSRPLSAL
+830 VARRLDGRPLAAL
-843 AGPALKDSGITDLP
+843 AGPVLKDSGIADLP
-857 ALARR
+857 ELARR
-862 LCNGEVA
+862 LRNGDAVA
-869 AANALAAL
+869 ADALAAL

-915 RAREAERQGFFFTPS
+915 RAREAERQDFFFTPS

>member
-1 MSLQRFLDQIR
+1 MSLQRFVDRIR

-18 SASGDSVGEVG
+18 RASADGPGEAG
-29 STSPHVT
+29 AKSLHANLG
-36 PERLEAEL
+36 RLEAEL

-74 EAAKVARRNAALTR
+74 EAAKVARRNAGLTR
-88 QRRETLSAFLQAHHA
+88 QRREALSAFVQAHHA
-103 GDPRCGLEAWLLDA
+103 GEPRRGIEAWLLDA
-117 GGVDEGATVS
+117 GDVDEGATVS

-144 ADLQRADLIPELN
+144 AELQRADLIPELN

-173 EGKKTGAGKA
+173 EGEKTGAGKA
-183 RDRSAGQPQEAS
+183 RDRSAGRPQEAS
-195 LVEPGTAAPSGP
+195 SVEPGTAAPSVP
-207 EPLRQ
+207 EPPQQ

-217 PSVPGPAADG
+217 PSVPGPAANG
-227 GNSNDTLRPNTAR
+227 GSSNDTSRPDTAR
-240 IDTARDNATPTDA
+240 TDTGRDNATPTDT

-286 LDAEAAGAW
+286 LEAEAAGAW

-319 AWHDFLAERLDERTF
+319 AWRDFLAERLDERTF
-334 EGVTNRERYLH
+334 EGARDRERYLRR
-345 GVYDALSRS
+345 VYDALSRG
-354 AQHLLFGA
+354 AQHLLLGA

-376 DGEGARAWMQA
+376 DGEGACAWMQA
-387 VARLL
+387 AARLL
-392 TNDRLLHFKSADAW
+392 TNDRLLHFRNADTW

-433 GLMHAFGPNPQDSL
+433 GLMQALGPDVHGSL
-447 DGALQDLIADTEG
+447 DTALDTLVTDTKG
-460 RSKARRSLKTA
+460 RRKVRRSLEIA

-485 IAARIAAGAEAQR
+485 IAARVAAGAEAQR
-498 AFARLGGL
+498 AFARLGAL
-506 VAGRITQAPDGAA
+506 MAGRITQAPDGVA
-519 RLETRGAGAQSRGLL
+519 RLETRGRGLL
-534 SALERD
+534 SDLERD
-540 LTNLIASRRTLDAR
+540 LTNLIASRRTPEAR

-562 VFHEAMGRSI
+562 VFHEAMARSI
-572 LARVEAAD
+572 LARAEAAD
-580 GYPGTA
+580 GNPGTT

-610 AQAMSHRLARNKT
+610 AQAMSHRLARNKAA
-623 LDFDALEP
+623 DFDALEP

-636 LGFYEIGAD
+636 LGFHEIGAE
-645 DWPALR
+645 DWPTLR
-651 KAARRLADGRD
+651 KAARRLADGRE
-662 YVMPEAVSD
+662 YVTPEAVPD
-671 GSESELGRKLSDYLT
+671 GPESKLGRKLTDYLT
-686 ERSALALFEDAEAP
+686 DRSALALFEDAEAP

-707 SIGTLLGGAE
+707 AIGTLLGGAE
-717 LVLLRYSERSAL
+717 LVLLRYSERFAL

-781 APEIANEM
+781 APEIAEEL
-789 GEGSG
+789 GDGSG
-794 EEGSRERDEAAWRQA
+794 EEGARDRDDAAWRQA
-809 WRDAMT
+809 WRDAMI
-815 QGGGLGLYGDFLLDL
+815 QCGGLGLYGDFLLDL
-830 VARRLDSRPLSAL
+830 VARRLDGRPLAAL
-843 AGPALKDSGITDLP
+843 AGPALKDSGIADLP
-857 ALARR
+857 ELARR
-862 LCNGEVA
+862 LRNGEA
-869 AANALAAL
+869 AAADALAAL

-915 RAREAERQGFFFTPS
+915 RAREAERQDVFFTPS

>member
-1 MSLQRFLDQIR
+1 MSLQRFVDRIR
-12 SGADGG
+12 RGADGG
-18 SASGDSVGEVG
+18 SASGNGSGEAGVE
-29 STSPHVT
+29 SLHVT
-36 PERLEAEL
+36 PGRLEAEL

-74 EAAKVARRNAALTR
+74 EAAKVARRNAGLTR
-88 QRRETLSAFLQAHHA
+88 LRREALSAFLQAHHA
-103 GDPRCGLEAWLLDA
+103 GDPRRGLEAWLLDA
-117 GGVDEGATVS
+117 GDVDEGATVS
-127 AAAQAQGLA
+127 AAAEAQGLA

-144 ADLQRADLIPELN
+144 ADLQGADLIPELN

-163 RVVRALWDLE
+163 RVIRALWDLE
-173 EGKKTGAGKA
+173 EGKKTEAAKA
-183 RDRSAGQPQEAS
+183 RDRSAGRPQEAS
-195 LVEPGTAAPSGP
+195 SVEPGTAAPSGP
-207 EPLRQ
+207 EPLLQ
-212 QQSDG
+212 QQSDD
-217 PSVPGPAADG
+217 PSVPGPAANG
-227 GNSNDTLRPNTAR
+227 GNSNDTVSPDTAR
-240 IDTARDNATPTDA
+240 TDTARDNATPTDT

-258 TRSGTTV
+258 TRSGTTL

-280 YDRAAR
+280 YDRTAR
-286 LDAEAAGAW
+286 LEAEAAGAW

-319 AWHDFLAERLDERTF
+319 AWRDLLAERLDERTF
-334 EGVTNRERYLH
+334 EGVTDRERYLRR
-345 GVYDALSRS
+345 VYDALSRG
-354 AQHLLFGA
+354 AQHFLLGW
-362 ALRPIA
+362 ALRPID

-376 DGEGARAWMQA
+376 DDEGARAWMQD

-433 GLMHAFGPNPQDSL
+433 GLMRALGPNPQDSL
-447 DGALQDLIADTEG
+447 DGALGDLIADTEG
-460 RSKARRSLKTA
+460 RRKARRSLKTT

-485 IAARIAAGAEAQR
+485 IAARVAAGVEAQR

-506 VAGRITQAPDGAA
+506 MAGRITQAPDGAA
-519 RLETRGAGAQSRGLL
+519 RLETRGRGLL
-534 SALERD
+534 FDLERD
-540 LTNLIASRRTLDAR
+540 LTNLIASRRTPEAR

-562 VFHEAMGRSI
+562 VFHEAMARSI
-572 LARVEAAD
+572 LARAEAAA

-598 GAWWDESLRGAV
+598 DAWWDESLRGAV
-610 AQAMSHRLARNKT
+610 AQAMSYRLARNKT
-623 LDFDALEP
+623 VEFDALEP

-636 LGFYEIGAD
+636 LGFHEIGAE

-651 KAARRLADGRD
+651 KAARHLADGRD
-662 YVMPEAVSD
+662 YVTPDALQ
-671 GSESELGRKLSDYLT
+671 GALGRKLSNYLT
-686 ERSALALFEDAEAP
+686 ERSALALFEDTEAP

-707 SIGTLLGGAE
+707 AIGTLLGGAE
-717 LVLLRYSERSAL
+717 LVLLRYSERFAV

-758 HGEILGLAQL
+758 YGEILGLAQL

-781 APEIANEM
+781 APEIAEEI

-794 EEGSRERDEAAWRQA
+794 EPEIPERDDAAWRKA
-809 WRDAMT
+809 WRDAMA
-815 QGGGLGLYGDFLLDL
+815 QGSGLGLYGDFLLDL
-830 VARRLDSRPLSAL
+830 VARRLDGRPLSAL
-843 AGPALKDSGITDLP
+843 AGPVLKNSDIADLP
-857 ALARR
+857 ELARQLR
-862 LCNGEVA
+862 KGEA
-869 AANALAAL
+869 AAADTLAAL
-877 LEREDFATVFFA
+877 LESEDFATIFFA

-915 RAREAERQGFFFTPS
+915 RAREAERQDFFFTPS

>member
-12 SGADGG
+12 RGADGG
-18 SASGDSVGEVG
+18 STSGDSSGEAEAE
-29 STSPHVT
+29 SLHVT
-36 PERLEAEL
+36 PGRLEAEL

-67 EMAREEA
+67 EMAREEV

-88 QRRETLSAFLQAHHA
+88 QRREALSAFLQAHHA
-103 GDPRCGLEAWLLDA
+103 GDPRRGLEAWLLDA
-117 GGVDEGATVS
+117 GAVDEGATVS

-157 YGHLDR
+157 YGHLER

-173 EGKKTGAGKA
+173 EGKKTGAAKA
-183 RDRSAGQPQEAS
+183 RDRSARQTREVS
-195 LVEPGTAAPSGP
+195 SVEPGAAAPADSELP
-207 EPLRQ
+207 QRQ
-212 QQSDG
+212 PASPQA
-217 PSVPGPAADG
+217 PVPAANGASPSD
-227 GNSNDTLRPNTAR
+227 NAARPDIAR
-240 IDTARDNATPTDA
+240 TDTARENATGSSA
-253 SRGGA
+253 AHG
-258 TRSGTTV
+258 GTTV

-286 LDAEAAGAW
+286 LEAEAAGAW

-319 AWHDFLAERLDERTF
+319 AWRDFLAERLDERTF
-334 EGVTNRERYLH
+334 EGVRDRERYLRR
-345 GVYDALSRS
+345 VYDALSRG
-354 AQHLLFGA
+354 AQHLLLGA
-362 ALRPIA
+362 SLRPIA
-368 LDETGGDE
+368 LDEMGGDE
-376 DGEGARAWMQA
+376 DGERARAWMQA

-433 GLMHAFGPNPQDSL
+433 GLMRALGPNPQESL
-447 DGALQDLIADTEG
+447 DKALQDLTADTKG
-460 RSKARRSLKTA
+460 RRKARLSLKVA

-485 IAARIAAGAEAQR
+485 IAARVAAGAEAQR
-498 AFARLGGL
+498 AFSRIGSLM
-506 VAGRITQAPDGAA
+506 AGRITQAPDGAA
-519 RLETRGAGAQSRGLL
+519 RLETRRAGAQSRGLL
-534 SALERD
+534 SELERD
-540 LTNLIASRRTLDAR
+540 LTKLIASRRTREAR

-562 VFHEAMGRSI
+562 VFHEAMVRSI
-572 LARVEAAD
+572 LARSEAAD

-610 AQAMSHRLARNKT
+610 AQAVSHRLARNKT
-623 LDFDALEP
+623 LEFDALEP

-636 LGFYEIGAD
+636 LGFHEIGAE
-645 DWPALR
+645 DWPTLR
-651 KAARRLADGRD
+651 KSARRLADGRD
-662 YVMPEAVSD
+662 YVTPEAVPD
-671 GSESELGRKLSDYLT
+671 GPESELGRKLSDYLT

-707 SIGTLLGGAE
+707 AIGTLLGGAE
-717 LVLLRYSERSAL
+717 LVLLRYSERFAV

-781 APEIANEM
+781 APEIAEEI
-789 GEGSG
+789 GDGSG
-794 EEGSRERDEAAWRQA
+794 EDGRRQRDDAAWRQA

-815 QGGGLGLYGDFLLDL
+815 QGGGLGLYSDFLLDL
-830 VARRLDSRPLSAL
+830 IARRLDGRPLAAL
-843 AGPALKDSGITDLP
+843 AGPVLQDSGIADLP
-857 ALARR
+857 EFARR
-862 LCNGEVA
+862 LRNSEA
-869 AANALAAL
+869 AAADALAAL

-889 RFGLDNLFLQRVLEA
+889 RFGLDNLFLQHVLEA
-904 ALPGVRQRLAR
+904 ASPGVRQRLAR
-915 RAREAERQGFFFTPS
+915 RAREAERQDFFFTPS

>member
-1 MSLQRFLDQIR
+1 MSLQRFLDGIVR
-12 SGADGG
+12 GAEGG
-18 SASGDSVGEVG
+18 RASANCSREARP
-29 STSPHVT
+29 TSPQVT
-36 PERLEAEL
+36 EGRLEAEL

-55 LLGEAGFAAAAE
+55 LLGEEGFAEAAE

-74 EAAKVARRNAALTR
+74 EAAKVARRNSRLTR
-88 QRRETLSAFLQAHHA
+88 QRRDALSAFVQAHHA
-103 GDPRCGLEAWLLDA
+103 GESLRGLDAWLLGSAPADRTPPDN
-117 GGVDEGATVS
+117 GVTIS

-163 RVVRALWDLE
+163 HVVRALWDLE
-173 EGKKTGAGKA
+173 KGKKTEAGKA
-183 RDRSAGQPQEAS
+183 RDRSAGRLQEVS
-195 LVEPGTAAPSGP
+195 SVEPGTAAPSFL
-207 EPLRQ
+207 EPPQQ

-217 PSVPGPAADG
+217 LSVPSPAVNG
-227 GNSNDTLRPNTAR
+227 GSSNDTARP
-240 IDTARDNATPTDA
+240 DTARDNATPADV

-258 TRSGTTV
+258 TGGGTTV

-286 LDAEAAGAW
+286 LEAEAAGAW

-307 HDADRIRFAGFR
+307 HDADRIRFAGFH
-319 AWHDFLAERLDERTF
+319 AWRDFLAERLDERTF
-334 EGVTNRERYLH
+334 EGVRDRERYLRQVH
-345 GVYDALSRS
+345 EALSRG
-354 AQHLLFGA
+354 AQHLLLGA

-406 FDYLERFGAGT
+406 FDYLERFGAGS

-433 GLMHAFGPNPQDSL
+433 GLMQALGPDAHGWL
-447 DGALQDLIADTEG
+447 DMALDALVSDAKG
-460 RSKARRSLKTA
+460 RRKARRSVKTV
-471 LARLDGS
+471 LARLDGRT
-478 MSLPADG
+478 SLPAEG
-485 IAARIAAGAEAQR
+485 IAARVAAGAEAQR
-498 AFARLGGL
+498 TFAHLGGL
-506 VAGRITQAPDGAA
+506 MAGRITQAPDGAA
-519 RLETRGAGAQSRGLL
+519 RLETRGAGAGAQSRGLL
-534 SALERD
+534 SELERD
-540 LTNLIASRRTLDAR
+540 LTNLIASRRTQEAR

-562 VFHEAMGRSI
+562 VFHEAMARSI
-572 LARVEAAD
+572 LALPEAAD

-586 GRLLR
+586 GLLLR

-610 AQAMSHRLARNKT
+610 AQAMSHRLARNKAV
-623 LDFDALEP
+623 DFGVLEP

-636 LGFYEIGAD
+636 LGFHEIDAT
-645 DWPALR
+645 DWLALR
-651 KAARRLADGRD
+651 KAVRRLADGRD
-662 YVMPEAVSD
+662 YLTPEALQ
-671 GSESELGRKLSDYLT
+671 GELADKLTDYLT
-686 ERSALALFEDAEAP
+686 ERSALALFEDAEEP
-700 RPLAPLS
+700 RPLAPFS
-707 SIGTLLGGAE
+707 AIGTLLGGAE
-717 LVLLRYSERSAL
+717 LVLLRYSERFAL

-749 EVAKALTNG
+749 EVDRALTNG

-781 APEIANEM
+781 APEIAEEL
-789 GEGSG
+789 GDGSG
-794 EEGSRERDEAAWRQA
+794 EEGPRKRDDAAWRQA
-809 WRDAMT
+809 WRDAMI

-830 VARRLDSRPLSAL
+830 VARRLDGRPLAAF
-843 AGPALKDSGITDLP
+843 AGPALKDSGIADLP
-857 ALARR
+857 ELARR
-862 LCNGEVA
+862 LRNGEA
-869 AANALAAL
+869 AAAGALAAL
-877 LEREDFATVFFA
+877 LERKDFANVFFA
-889 RFGLDNLFLQRVLEA
+889 RFGFDNLFLQRVLEA
-904 ALPGVRQRLAR
+904 ALPGVRQRLAHQ
-915 RAREAERQGFFFTPS
+915 ARKAERQDFFFTPS
-930 RVG
+930 